1 MARIKIEID
10 TDKASLEGVETLTSP
25 AIAPVSPKPMVLV
38 STITLTRD
46 LKQDFEAGAGQRP
59 LYKDGVDYDDLPTV
73 LQTYD
78 GANRL
83 IITTG
88 GLVAFNAARDT
99 LTTAY
104 FVSLVGAVPQGNQ
117 GRCLGGVTVSGWN
130 ANSARVDFLAAKG
143 RSRAG
148 IGLFCNPKSAMNQA
162 EETNWATIQGVNQT
176 ILHGGGSG
184 GRNNPNHYPAE
195 IAHANTAGITT
206 LVISADPFFF
216 HSREKLIKAANEWVA
231 GAAAGTRYVCYP
243 FHEYGNTGGQNQ
255 PTAGTASWYGG
266 SLPDAYSQI
275 GVTAALQLNST
286 NPIGFTAVPDTW
298 GDF

>member
-176 ILHGGGSG
+176 ILHGGGTG

-216 HSREKLIKAANEWVA
+216 TREKNSSKPQMNGSREPQQVRATYA
-231 GAAAGTRYVCYP
+231 TH
-243 FHEYGNTGGQNQ
+243 FTNTGIRAGKINQ
-255 PTAGTASWYGG
+255 LRVPPLGMVAVFQTLIARLVL
-266 SLPDAYSQI
+266 LPHY
-275 GVTAALQLNST
+275 N
-286 NPIGFTAVPDTW
+286 
-298 GDF
+298 